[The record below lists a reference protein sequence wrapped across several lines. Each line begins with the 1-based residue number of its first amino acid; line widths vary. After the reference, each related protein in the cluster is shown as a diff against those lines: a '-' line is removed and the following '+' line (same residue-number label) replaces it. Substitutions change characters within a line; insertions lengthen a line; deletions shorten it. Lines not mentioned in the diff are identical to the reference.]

1 MTHHEGSDNLM
12 HIMERIPIHE
22 LKDKAGYE
30 LPALVF
36 EIDKTLV
43 GRFAAAVGDD
53 SPRWHTEAPPSL
65 IPALGFDRVYELLA
79 SSDEVAVL
87 HGATEVEF
95 FQRVSLGDTVTMKA
109 KIASARERI
118 SAGKT
123 TIFVNVEVAYS
134 NQLNQP
140 VAACRQTAIVT
151 TK

>member
-1 MTHHEGSDNLM
+1 MP
-12 HIMERIPIHE
+12 IMERISIHE

-30 LPALVF
+30 LPTLVF
-36 EIDKTLV
+36 EIDKTLIL
-43 GRFAAAVGDD
+43 RFAAAVGDN

-95 FQRVSLGDTVTMKA
+95 FQPVSLGDTVTMKA
-109 KIASARERI
+109 RIVSARERVA
-118 SAGKT
+118 AGKT
-123 TIFVNVEVAYS
+123 TVFVNVDAAYS

-140 VAACRQTAIVT
+140 VAACRHTAIVT

>member
-1 MTHHEGSDNLM
+1 MAV
-12 HIMERIPIHE
+12 MERIPITE

-30 LPALVF
+30 LPALSF
-36 EIDKTLV
+36 EIDRTLIS
-43 GRFAAAVGDD
+43 RFAAAVGDN
-53 SPRWHTEAPPSL
+53 SARWHMEAPPSM

-95 FQRVSLGDTVTMKA
+95 FRPVSLGDLITMKA

-118 SAGKT
+118 SGSKIT
-123 TIFVNVEVAYS
+123 VFVNVDAAYT
-134 NQLNQP
+134 NQLNEP

-151 TK
+151 SK

>member
-1 MTHHEGSDNLM
+1 MP
-12 HIMERIPIHE
+12 IMERIKIHE
-22 LKDKAGYE
+22 LKDKSGYE

-36 EIDKTLV
+36 EIDKTLIS
-43 GRFAAAVGDD
+43 RFAAAVGDA
-53 SPRWHTEAPPSL
+53 SSRWHTEAPPSL

-95 FQRVSLGDTVTMKA
+95 FQSVSLGDTVTMKA
-109 KIASARERI
+109 KIASARERV

-123 TIFVNVEVAYS
+123 MVFVNVDAAYS

-140 VAACRQTAIVT
+140 VATCRQTAIVT
-151 TK
+151 TR

>member
-1 MTHHEGSDNLM
+1 MPVM
-12 HIMERIPIHE
+12 QRIPINE
-22 LKDKAGYE
+22 LKDKSGYE

-36 EIDKTLV
+36 EIDKTLIA
-43 GRFAAAVGDD
+43 RFAAAVGDD
-53 SPRWHTEAPPSL
+53 SPRWHTQAPPSL

-95 FQRVSLGDTVTMKA
+95 SQSVALGDTVTMKA
-109 KIASARERI
+109 RIASARERV
-118 SAGKT
+118 SGGKT
-123 TIFVNVEVAYS
+123 TVFVNVDAAYS

>member
-1 MTHHEGSDNLM
+1 MP
-12 HIMERIPIHE
+12 IMERIPIDE

-30 LPALVF
+30 LPTLTF
-36 EIDKTLV
+36 EIDKTLIT
-43 GRFAAAVGDD
+43 RFAAAVGDG

-65 IPALGFDRVYELLA
+65 IPALGFDHVYELLA
-79 SSDEVAVL
+79 SSDGVAVL

-95 FQRVSLGDTVTMKA
+95 FQSVSLGDTVTMKA

-118 SAGKT
+118 SGGKT
-123 TIFVNVEVAYS
+123 MVFVNVDAVYS

>member
-1 MTHHEGSDNLM
+1 MP
-12 HIMERIPIHE
+12 IMERISIHE

-30 LPALVF
+30 LPTLVF
-36 EIDKTLV
+36 EIDKTLIL
-43 GRFAAAVGDD
+43 RFAAAVGDN

-95 FQRVSLGDTVTMKA
+95 FQPVSLGDTVTMKA
-109 KIASARERI
+109 RIVSARERVG
-118 SAGKT
+118 AGKT
-123 TIFVNVEVAYS
+123 TVFVNVDAAYS
-134 NQLNQP
+134 NQLKQP
-140 VAACRQTAIVT
+140 VATCRQTAIVT

>member
-1 MTHHEGSDNLM
+1 MPVM
-12 HIMERIPIHE
+12 QRIPIHE

-36 EIDKTLV
+36 EIDKTLIA
-43 GRFAAAVGDD
+43 RFTAAVGDN

-79 SSDEVAVL
+79 SSDEVVVL

-95 FQRVSLGDTVTMKA
+95 FQAVSLGDIVTMKA
-109 KIASARERI
+109 KIASARERV
-118 SAGKT
+118 SGGKT
-123 TIFVNVEVAYS
+123 TVFVNVDAAYS

-151 TK
+151 TR